1 MPVRIYEIAKKL
13 NLESKFVLNKAKEL
27 GIAAAKVP
35 SSTLDKIT
43 AEFLEEQLA
52 PLAKPF
58 EPSKPME
65 VTPVT
70 IIHAPAPPP
79 PAAVPEP
86 EPIHEPIH
94 EPILARVPVARK
106 PTESFKAVLPE
117 TPPAP
122 ITPVLTRAPEIVEP
136 VVVVPSNAQESPA
149 PEVPKPSVVTPVVV
163 VPPVADETRPIVV
176 AEIKSEPSA
185 QATAPL
191 SAPVA
196 EPTVPSE
203 RSISV
208 STPIS
213 APEPTLSS
221 TPSPTSSPTPVPA
234 PVQTGQLVGRIDLS
248 QFGYGGRTT
257 RGVSTPPPARPAP
270 PVARPAPPVARDDRR
285 GPPPPPPGRPG
296 GPSFPGSSYQGS
308 SYQGSRP
315 GQFQRPGQFGRHG
328 QMGGRPGV
336 AAGPGPR
343 PVPVAARQ
351 QFAADAPLIIMRP
364 PIVVRELAQQ
374 MGKKPFQIIGDL
386 MQMGVFATVTQ
397 TIDGEAAVKICAK
410 HGIRF
415 ETEKRDK
422 AAHSVNV
429 PKEEKLELDSED
441 KLETLKSRPPVI
453 TIMGHVDHG
462 KTSLLDVIRKANVA
476 SGEAGG
482 ITQHIGAYS
491 IQYPHPNT
499 GKLESLTFLDTP
511 GHAAFSAM
519 RARGANV
526 TDIVVLVVASNDGV
540 MPQTLEALAHAKA
553 AKVPII
559 VAVNKCD
566 HPNSN
571 PMKVRQQLQDKGLV
585 PDDWGGDTQFVECSA
600 ITKMG
605 IDVLIDSILL
615 QAELLEL
622 KANPDRN
629 AKGNVIESGVEAGGS
644 VATVLVRKGTMRIG
658 DVIICGEHYGKVRAM
673 MNEEGLRLK
682 EATPSVA
689 VRVLGLNGVPDA
701 GSEFS
706 VVENERAA
714 RDLAEERSNA
724 RRKAEMDGDRRK
736 TRTSLSDLFG
746 RIGDLTAKV
755 LKVIVKADT
764 QGSVEAIVGAL
775 REIKSQKVS
784 LEVVNSAVGAIN
796 VSDVNLARGSKA
808 VILAFHTRVD
818 NNAAEE
824 AKHHTV
830 EIRLYAII
838 YELIDQVKEAMAGLL
853 DPLLKDVIVGQ
864 AEVRNIFDLS
874 KGGRVAGCAVT
885 NGRLIRGKMR
895 LRRRGNLVYEG
906 VSLTLKRFQDEVNE
920 VRSGM
925 ECGVRLDGFDDY
937 QEGDIIE
944 CYSVEKIAAKLE

>member
-52 PLAKPF
+52 PLAKPP
-58 EPSKPME
+58 EPPKPVE

-70 IIHAPAPPP
+70 IIHAPPPP
-79 PAAVPEP
+79 LPPEPVADAAPAPVAAPAAPE
-86 EPIHEPIH
+86 
-94 EPILARVPVARK
+94 
-106 PTESFKAVLPE
+106 
-117 TPPAP
+117 
-122 ITPVLTRAPEIVEP
+122 
-136 VVVVPSNAQESPA
+136 VVPA
-149 PEVPKPSVVTPVVV
+149 PEFQ
-163 VPPVADETRPIVV
+163 PPE
-176 AEIKSEPSA
+176 S
-185 QATAPL
+185 Q
-191 SAPVA
+191 
-196 EPTVPSE
+196 
-203 RSISV
+203 
-208 STPIS
+208 S
-213 APEPTLSS
+213 APEPLQKTAAAF
-221 TPSPTSSPTPVPA
+221 PSEPPAESLASAAPIPEPSVVGGPAPAPAPEDEPPPAPPAPAATGAGPGSPVPPA
-234 PVQTGQLVGRIDLS
+234 VQTGQLVGRIDLS

-257 RGVSTPPPARPAP
+257 RGVSSQPPTRPGAAP
-270 PVARPAPPVARDDRR
+270 ARDDRR
-285 GPPPPPPGRPG
+285 GPPGAPVRPG
-296 GPSFPGSSYQGS
+296 GPGAPGARPGFPQRPGVPP
-308 SYQGSRP
+308 RP
-315 GQFQRPGQFGRHG
+315 GQPMGRLGQTG
-328 QMGGRPGV
+328 
-336 AAGPGPR
+336 GPGAR
-343 PVPVAARQ
+343 PAPAPARPQ
-351 QFAADAPLIIMRP
+351 VAADAPTIIMRP
-364 PIVVRELAQQ
+364 PIVVRELAEQ

-397 TIDGEAAVKICAK
+397 TIDAEAAIKICAK

-422 AAHSVNV
+422 AAHVVNV

-441 KLETLKSRPPVI
+441 KPETLKPRPPVI

-482 ITQHIGAYS
+482 ITQHIGAYT

-526 TDIVVLVVASNDGV
+526 TDIVVLVVAANDGV
-540 MPQTLEALAHAKA
+540 MPQTLEALSHAKA

-585 PDDWGGDTQFVECSA
+585 PDDWGGDTLFVECSA
-600 ITKMG
+600 LTKKG
-605 IDVLIDSILL
+605 IDTLIDSILL

-644 VATVLVRKGTMRIG
+644 VATVLVRKGTLRIG

-673 MNEEGLRLK
+673 MNEEGVRLK

-706 VVENERAA
+706 AVENERAA
-714 RDLAEERSNA
+714 RDLAEERSDA
-724 RRKAEMDGDRRK
+724 RRKSEMDGDRRK
-736 TRTSLSDLFG
+736 TRASLSDLFG

-784 LEVVNSAVGAIN
+784 LEVVHSAVGAIN

-824 AKHHTV
+824 AKHHAV

-838 YELIDQVKEAMAGLL
+838 YELIDQVKDAMAGLL
-853 DPLLKDVIVGQ
+853 DPLLKDVVIGQ
-864 AEVRNIFDLS
+864 AEVRKIFDLS

-885 NGRLIRGKMR
+885 TGRLVRGKMR

-937 QEGDIIE
+937 QEGDVIE
-944 CYSVEKIAAKLE
+944 CYSVEKVAAKLE

>member
-1 MPVRIYEIAKKL
+1 VNVGGEIKSSMPVRIYEIAKKL

-58 EPSKPME
+58 EAPKPVE
-65 VTPVT
+65 VIPVA
-70 IIHAPAPPP
+70 IIHAPAEPV
-79 PAAVPEP
+79 PAAAPEPEP
-86 EPIHEPIH
+86 EPIPEPMVAAVVTRPVVTGID
-94 EPILARVPVARK
+94 APVAEK
-106 PTESFKAVLPE
+106 PAQSLETVKADLKTEIPQA
-117 TPPAP
+117 PAA
-122 ITPVLTRAPEIVEP
+122 PVLTNAPELVESEVVAP
-136 VVVVPSNAQESPA
+136 VVAPS
-149 PEVPKPSVVTPVVV
+149 PEVPEPSVVTPMVSETVA
-163 VPPVADETRPIVV
+163 PVHPE
-176 AEIKSEPSA
+176 
-185 QATAPL
+185 L
-191 SAPVA
+191 SAPAATTAVA
-196 EPTVPSE
+196 LPAPVAAQVPPPE
-203 RSISV
+203 RTNPAPSPV
-208 STPIS
+208 S
-213 APEPTLSS
+213 APTAGSA
-221 TPSPTSSPTPVPA
+221 PTPAPA

-257 RGVSTPPPARPAP
+257 RGVSTPPPP
-270 PVARPAPPVARDDRR
+270 ARPAPPVARDDRR
-285 GPPPPPPGRPG
+285 GPPPPQPGRPG
-296 GPSFPGSSYQGS
+296 GSPHPGSPYQGASYQGN
-308 SYQGSRP
+308 RP
-315 GQFQRPGQFGRHG
+315 GQFQRPGQFGRSN

-343 PVPVAARQ
+343 PVPAASRP
-351 QFAADAPLIIMRP
+351 QFAADAPIIVMRP
-364 PIVVRELAQQ
+364 PIVVRELAEQ

-397 TIDGEAAVKICAK
+397 TIDAEAAVKICAK

-441 KLETLKSRPPVI
+441 KPETLKPRPPVI

-462 KTSLLDVIRKANVA
+462 KTSLLDVIRKANVVA
-476 SGEAGG
+476 GEAGG
-482 ITQHIGAYS
+482 ITQHIGAYT
-491 IQYPHPNT
+491 IQYPHPNS

-526 TDIVVLVVASNDGV
+526 TDIVILVVAANDGV
-540 MPQTLEALAHAKA
+540 MPQTLEALSHAKA

-585 PDDWGGDTQFVECSA
+585 PDDWGGDTLFVECSA
-600 ITKMG
+600 ITKKG
-605 IDVLIDSILL
+605 IDTLIDSILL

-644 VATVLVRKGTMRIG
+644 VATVLVRKGTLRIG

-706 VVENERAA
+706 AVENERAA
-714 RDLAEERSNA
+714 RDLAEERSDA
-724 RRKAEMDGDRRK
+724 RRKSEMDGDRRK

-775 REIKSQKVS
+775 RDIKSQKVS

-824 AKHHTV
+824 AKRHGV

-885 NGRLIRGKMR
+885 NGRLVRGKMR